1 MQKIRGFE
9 PFSPVELLVHLTID
23 AHLELAVIEAQREFE
38 SAAGGFSGHLK
49 SETRRL
55 SCTEPGTISFV
66 SAHTFDSAD
75 HLIRWLESDRRN
87 SLMQAFKDKFDGHYQ
102 VHYPHARDGLSAW
115 LNQADSKIELTAPS
129 RWKTNLIVLTA
140 LYPLTLLIPALL
152 WRFCPSMNRPT
163 TTLLT
168 AIFAV
173 SALGFVIVPLL
184 SRGLTVWLRS
194 SRLRNNLMGAIGM
207 AVVIATIWQ
216 IACLID
222 G

>member
-1 MQKIRGFE
+1 MQKTRGFE

-23 AHLELAVIEAQREFE
+23 AHLELDVIGAQREFE
-38 SAAGGFSGHLK
+38 YAASGFPGHLK

-55 SCTEPGTISFV
+55 PCTGPGTISFV

-75 HLIRWLESDRRN
+75 HLIRWLESDHRN

-102 VHYPHARDGLSAW
+102 VYYPHTGGGLSAW
-115 LNQADSKIELTAPS
+115 LNQEESKVELTVPS

-140 LYPLTLLIPALL
+140 LYPLTLLVPPLL
-152 WRFCPSMNRPT
+152 WRISPSMDRPT

-184 SRGLTVWLRS
+184 SRGLTAWLRS
-194 SRLRNNLMGAIGM
+194 GRLKSNLLGAIGM
-207 AVVIATIWQ
+207 AVVLAIIWQ

>member
-1 MQKIRGFE
+1 MRKTRGIE

-38 SAAGGFSGHLK
+38 NAASGFSGHLK

-102 VHYPHARDGLSAW
+102 VYYPHARDGLSAW
-115 LNQADSKIELTAPS
+115 LNQTESKVDFTPPS

-140 LYPLTLLIPALL
+140 LYPLTLLVPPLL
-152 WRFCPSMNRPT
+152 LRVNPSMSRPT

-168 AIFAV
+168 AIIAV

-184 SRGLTVWLRS
+184 SRGLTAWLH
-194 SRLRNNLMGAIGM
+194 SRRLKRNLLSAIGM
-207 AVVIATIWQ
+207 AVVIATIWK

-222 G
+222 R